1 MRRHC
6 PSLVALQAFEA
17 VATHG
22 SLTRAAQSLH
32 ISQGAVS
39 KQIKQLET
47 FLTIELFQRQR
58 YGLELTAAGQRYLQE
73 IAPALSRIEAAS
85 LEAMAPPVKGGEL
98 RITCMP
104 TLGAK
109 WLIPKLPDFFQHWP
123 EINLTFL
130 PHRYGYDFSTPQVDA
145 SMRFGD
151 GVWPDCQADYVVG
164 RAIVPVAKPGVF
176 SLPVASPEQLAALP
190 LLQHVSA
197 PHAWHDWMH
206 AVAAHPKQLNTGP
219 SFDQFSLLTEAA
231 IAGLGVALI
240 PACLIEEELR
250 SGKLEQVYDMAIL
263 DRQGYYLCYP
273 PDRAELPELQVFRAW
288 LREQGLENQARMR
301 LASMHHS
308 PGLPAPE

>member
-17 VATHG
+17 VASHG

-47 FLTIELFQRQR
+47 FLNIVLFQRQR
-58 YGLELTAAGQRYLQE
+58 YGLVLTPAGQRYLQE
-73 IAPALSRIEAAS
+73 ISPALGRIEAAT
-85 LEAMAPPVKGGEL
+85 LAAMAPPSQGGIL

-109 WLIPKLPDFFQHWP
+109 WLIPKLPDFMQRWP
-123 EINLTFL
+123 DVNLTFL
-130 PHRYGYDFSTPQVDA
+130 PHRYGYDFSEPALDA
-145 SMRFGD
+145 AMRFGE
-151 GVWPDCQADYVVG
+151 GVWPDCQADYIVG

-176 SLPVASPEQLAALP
+176 SLPVAGPGVLAGMP

-197 PHAWHDWMH
+197 PHAWHDWMQ
-206 AVAAHPKQLNTGP
+206 AAGAQPMPVNTGP

-240 PACLIEEELR
+240 PACLIEDELR
-250 SGKLEQVYDMAIL
+250 SGKLEQVYDVSIL
-263 DRQGYYLCYP
+263 ERQGYYLCYP
-273 PDRAELPELQVFRAW
+273 SDRAQLPELMVFRAW
-288 LREQGLENQARMR
+288 LQEQGLENQARMR
-301 LASMHHS
+301 LALKDH
-308 PGLPAPE
+308 

>member
-17 VATHG
+17 VASHG

-47 FLTIELFQRQR
+47 FLGMSLFQRQR
-58 YGLELTAAGQRYLQE
+58 YGLELTAGGQRYLQE
-73 IAPALSRIEAAS
+73 IAPALSRIEAAT
-85 LEAMAPPVKGGEL
+85 LEAIAPPTQGGIL

-109 WLIPKLPDFFQHWP
+109 WLIPKLPDFIQRWP
-123 EINLTFL
+123 DVKLTFL
-130 PHRYGYDFSTPQVDA
+130 PHRYGYDFSAPEVDA

-151 GVWPDCQADYVVG
+151 GDWPDCEADYIVG
-164 RAIVPVAKPGVF
+164 RAIVPVARPGVF
-176 SLPVASPEQLAALP
+176 TLPVAGPEALTAMP

-206 AVAAHPKQLNTGP
+206 AAGATSRPVNTGP

-240 PACLIEEELR
+240 PACLIEDELR
-250 SGKLEQVYDMAIL
+250 SGKLEQVYDMSIL
-263 DRQGYYLCYP
+263 ERQGYYLCYP
-273 PDRAELPELQVFRAW
+273 PDRARLPELMVFRAW
-288 LREQGLENQARMR
+288 LQEQGLENQTRMR
-301 LASMHHS
+301 LALKNH
-308 PGLPAPE
+308 

>member
-47 FLTIELFQRQR
+47 FLNTALFQRQR
-58 YGLELTAAGQRYLQE
+58 YGLVLTPIGQRYLQE
-73 IAPALSRIEAAS
+73 IAPSLGRIEAAT
-85 LEAMAPPVKGGEL
+85 LEAMAPPTQGGVL

-109 WLIPKLPDFFQHWP
+109 WLIPKLPDFMRRWP
-123 EINLTFL
+123 EVTLSFM
-130 PHRYGYDFSTPQVDA
+130 PHRYGYDFSEPELDA
-145 SMRFGD
+145 AMRFGE
-151 GVWPDCQADYVVG
+151 GVWPDCQADYIVG
-164 RAIVPVAKPGVF
+164 RAIVPVAKPGMF
-176 SLPVASPEQLAALP
+176 SLPIKSPDTLADMP

-197 PHAWHDWMH
+197 PHAWHDWML
-206 AVAAHPKQLNTGP
+206 AAGALPKTVNTGP
-219 SFDQFSLLTEAA
+219 SFDQFTLLTEAA

-240 PACLIEEELR
+240 PTCLIEDELR
-250 SGKLEQVYDMAIL
+250 RGTLEQVYDMSIL
-263 DRQGYYLCYP
+263 ERQGYYLCYP
-273 PDRAELPELQVFRAW
+273 PDRAQLPELTVFRAW
-288 LREQGLENQARMR
+288 LQEQGLENQARMR
-301 LASMHHS
+301 LALMNH
-308 PGLPAPE
+308 